1 MNEAYRVAYHDNTE
15 QRPRCEECQSTLT
28 PDAIEEYNTLC
39 EPCYNEIKYLQ
50 S

>member
-1 MNEAYRVAYHDNTE
+1 MNEAYQLAYPSDTE

-28 PDAIEEYNTLC
+28 PDALEEYGTLC
-39 EPCYNEIKYLQ
+39 ESCYNEIKYLQ